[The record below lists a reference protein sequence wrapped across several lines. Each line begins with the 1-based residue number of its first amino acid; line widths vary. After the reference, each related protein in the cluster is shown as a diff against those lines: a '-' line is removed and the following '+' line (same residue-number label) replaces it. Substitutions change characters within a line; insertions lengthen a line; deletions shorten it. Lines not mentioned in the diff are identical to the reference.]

1 MTKKYPQIR
10 ILDVDYERLKN
21 TDEIIHFLLR
31 KILRKRLVFDYV
43 DLKRALKVRGEK
55 IEQEIQSY

>member
-55 IEQEIQSY
+55 IEQEI

>member
-43 DLKRALKVRGEK
+43 DLKRALKVRG
-55 IEQEIQSY
+55 